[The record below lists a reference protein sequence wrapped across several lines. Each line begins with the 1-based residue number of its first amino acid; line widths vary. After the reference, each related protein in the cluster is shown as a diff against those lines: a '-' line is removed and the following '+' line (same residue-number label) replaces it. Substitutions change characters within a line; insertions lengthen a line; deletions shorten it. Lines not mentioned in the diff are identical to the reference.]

1 MHARA
6 TNYPTS
12 TSVEVEKGKPI
23 SDSSRNPRTERPR
36 RRRGRSRPGLT
47 SRTTPIPKVSQTTQ
61 LLTNPR
67 QPKRLLHRHH
77 RLRRSSHPG
86 SRVALTMQ
94 PFDPRLLMI
103 LPVEVSHGD
112 RDWLYKPGLS
122 HADSK
127 PLITRRLKAKRIL
140 KRIHFNQKRRRR
152 RRLTVEPS
160 SSLRSAIIGTRIDLL
175 TSHESRTPIPSKAV
189 GGNTASESP

>member
-12 TSVEVEKGKPI
+12 TSVEVKGKPI
-23 SDSSRNPRTERPR
+23 SESSEN
-36 RRRGRSRPGLT
+36 PGLT
-47 SRTTPIPKVSQTTQ
+47 PRMAPIPKVRQTAQ

-77 RLRRSSHPG
+77 RRRRSSHPG
-86 SRVALTMQ
+86 STPRIITTLRARVALTMQ

-103 LPVEVSHGD
+103 RPVEVSHVD
-112 RDWLYKPGLS
+112 REWLYQPGLS

-140 KRIHFNQKRRRR
+140 KRIHFHHKRRRR
-152 RRLTVEPS
+152 GRLSVEPS
-160 SSLRSAIIGTRIDLL
+160 SSLRSAIIGTRTDLL
-175 TSHESRTPIPSKAV
+175 TSEETPPRNPHGFSPTRGPMTIPR
-189 GGNTASESP
+189 G